1 LKESESDDDRLTT
14 LWRYAVSRRPDASE
28 RKLLKNLLQNSRH
41 EYQESPESAGEL
53 LAVGISSR
61 DDTLDAIEHAAW
73 TATARAVLNLRE
85 TIGRY

>member
-1 LKESESDDDRLTT
+1 MK
-14 LWRYAVSRRPDASE
+14 
-28 RKLLKNLLQNSRH
+28 NSRQD
-41 EYQESPESAGEL
+41 YQESPELVEEL
-53 LAVGISSR
+53 LAVGLSSR

>member
-1 LKESESDDDRLTT
+1 MIPILMTHLQLTAILT
-14 LWRYAVSRRPDASE
+14 NSHSR
-28 RKLLKNLLQNSRH
+28 Q
-41 EYQESPESAGEL
+41 EYQESPELAGEL
-53 LAVGISSR
+53 LAVGISLR

>member
-1 LKESESDDDRLTT
+1 MAFGPLDQ
-14 LWRYAVSRRPDASE
+14 
-28 RKLLKNLLQNSRH
+28 KLLKNLLQNSRQ